1 MNDTPATPT
10 QHLLRHAEPLAAI
23 SIAHLRP
30 ATRQRLADDELSV
43 LAYPNDYGGFVYV
56 GPAAE
61 NVPAEPELI
70 PLFAAARAAGIVW
83 LKFDADA
90 ETVEGFAT
98 FPDQEMPS

>member
-1 MNDTPATPT
+1 MHPMSAIPM
-10 QHLLRHAEPLAAI
+10 QHLLQHAEPLAAI
-23 SIAHLRP
+23 SIAYLRP

-56 GPAAE
+56 GPAGE
-61 NVPAEPELI
+61 NAPSEPELI
-70 PLFAAARAAGIVW
+70 PLFTAARAGGIVW